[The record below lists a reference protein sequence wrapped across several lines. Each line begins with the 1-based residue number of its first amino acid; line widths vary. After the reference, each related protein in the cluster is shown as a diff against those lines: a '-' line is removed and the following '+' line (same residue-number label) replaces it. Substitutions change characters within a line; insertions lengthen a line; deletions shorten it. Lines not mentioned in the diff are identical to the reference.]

1 MAFPVLERGS
11 TATWRPLTL
20 ALASVAFM
28 LASCSNPAGGPSVD
42 ALTEEWESLFD
53 GETLE
58 GWTPKIRGE
67 AYGEDARNTFRVQ
80 DSAITVSYEGYASFS
95 EQFGHLF
102 HDVPFEYYRLRY
114 TYRFVDEQVE
124 DGPGWAYRNS
134 GIMIHSPVG
143 ATMGVDQDFPISIEV
158 QLLGGNGIDD
168 RTTANLCTPGTNVV
182 MDGVLETRHCISS
195 TSATYH
201 GDDWVRA
208 EILALGDSLIVHFV
222 EGENVLSYTH
232 PQMGGG
238 SVSGHDESIKVDGQ
252 LLAGGYFSL
261 QSESHP
267 VQFKDIEILNLKG
280 CMDADSPAFKSYFI
294 VNDPSSCEQ

>member
-1 MAFPVLERGS
+1 MAFRAPDHPFRYLVAAFLV
-11 TATWRPLTL
+11 
-20 ALASVAFM
+20 ASVA
-28 LASCSNPAGGPSVD
+28 LTGCTSGSEDPPANSAVE
-42 ALTEEWESLFD
+42 TWVSLFD

-67 AYGEDARNTFRVQ
+67 AYGEDVRNTFRVQ
-80 DSAITVSYEGYASFS
+80 DGAITVSYDGYGSFS

-102 HDVPFEYYRLRY
+102 HDAPYAYYRLRY
-114 TYRFVDEQVE
+114 TYRFFDEQVE

-134 GIMIHSPVG
+134 GIMIHSPEG
-143 ATMGVDQDFPISIEV
+143 STMGIDQDFPISIEV
-158 QLLGGNGIDD
+158 QLLGGNGTDE

-195 TSATYH
+195 SSATYH
-201 GDDWVRA
+201 GDEWVEG
-208 EILALGDSLIVHFV
+208 EILALGDSLVVHMI
-222 EGENVLSYTH
+222 EGQKVLAYTH

-280 CMDADSPAFKSYFI
+280 CMDPSNPAFKSYF
-294 VNDPSSCEQ
+294 VVDDPSACEQ